1 MARYWRITG
10 IETYGGGDLE
20 LSELQLFALD
30 ANNNP
35 VRVDQTAT
43 LTSSVP
49 PIAGTLSA
57 LNDGDTSTTARFPT
71 GPGLAFVW
79 DFGDG
84 GANVDVAY
92 LAGAP
97 GKGTG
102 VKSLVLQYSSDGMS
116 YATLGFAYDLN
127 HQAQSGYVDVHTLGL
142 ALFLPFD
149 GPHGSKTFI
158 NYGYENIAL
167 TPVGN
172 PYISNTNFKFG
183 NGSAYFSGDGDGIR
197 CDDLAKY
204 ITNVPF
210 TLDCWVYITTP
221 LKIPAGNPAV
231 HNLPI
236 IGQTYSSSSGGVYI
250 GFYNDLRITFD
261 LRGGTPGYWYGGV
274 GDPVPTNTWAHVL
287 FSLSGEYLRGF
298 INGVKV
304 CEFSTSR
311 LWNGQGY
318 PCYIGMQYNN
328 PYPEYKG
335 YFNGYIDNL
344 RIRPHYVQETDF
356 DIGSAGYYLL
366 DQNIIGTRKVGAY
379 KPDSI
384 MIRGA
389 DIPPFTTATASP
401 PIAIDIIDGGT
412 GRLTGTVREKTGIS
426 TRPLKRRVVLLD
438 YRSNRKL
445 RETVSDEKT
454 GVYSFDEIDLNR
466 EYTVIALDHTG
477 QYRAVIADKLVP
489 EKML

>member
-1 MARYWRITG
+1 MAARYWRITG

-84 GANVDVAY
+84 GGYDMMYVGIG
-92 LAGAP
+92 AGQSADRFI
-97 GKGTG
+97 T
-102 VKSLVLQYSSDGMS
+102 SLVLQSSADGTS
-116 YATLGFAYDLN
+116 WNTAYRLGTFKFPGAGGFIQPDAALDQFYTNVTLLAPLDTRFNLTDASPYKKPITPYGGIAVSTANGKF
-127 HQAQSGYVDVHTLGL
+127 GYG
-142 ALFLPFD
+142 AAFFD
-149 GPHGSKTFI
+149 GVDDYLTVPASQDFAFGTGDFTVEVWVYFMNASSRITNRTSGASYGCWSLNLNTTNIAFSEVIGGEPRVESSQPTPLNTWIHVAASRVNGTLRLFI
-158 NYGYENIAL
+158 NGVMVGSGTFTNNFNNANYNLLIGRSAPNESEYFKGYMNDLRITKGVGRYTANF
-167 TPVGN
+167 TP
-172 PYISNTNFKFG
+172 P
-183 NGSAYFSGDGDGIR
+183 
-197 CDDLAKY
+197 
-204 ITNVPF
+204 
-210 TLDCWVYITTP
+210 TL
-221 LKIPAGNPAV
+221 PAGNPASV
-231 HNLPI
+231 DNQWIIVDPI
-236 IGQTYSSSSGGVYI
+236 T
-250 GFYNDLRITFD
+250 
-261 LRGGTPGYWYGGV
+261 
-274 GDPVPTNTWAHVL
+274 
-287 FSLSGEYLRGF
+287 
-298 INGVKV
+298 
-304 CEFSTSR
+304 
-311 LWNGQGY
+311 
-318 PCYIGMQYNN
+318 
-328 PYPEYKG
+328 
-335 YFNGYIDNL
+335 
-344 RIRPHYVQETDF
+344 
-356 DIGSAGYYLL
+356 
-366 DQNIIGTRKVGAY
+366 TRMAESY
-379 KPDSI
+379 QI
-384 MIRGA
+384 LGA
-389 DIPPFTTATASP
+389 DVPPFTTATASP

-445 RETVSDEKT
+445 RETVSDEQT

-466 EYTVIALDHTG
+466 EYTVISLDHTG